1 MMNEFEKLREP
12 LKPHEVEVR
21 VGQVTGKGVSLLL
34 YKTARTDA
42 RRLDEVFAGRW
53 KREHYIDQKGGVVC
67 QISIWNDAI
76 NNWVIR
82 EDVGSESNTEAVK
95 GAYSDAFKRSGFS
108 FGIGAELY
116 DAPFIFVKCET
127 VANQGGRGFK
137 MKDPY
142 YFNDV
147 SVTAL
152 NYENGL
158 LQVELSKRGKGVIY
172 SNFGRATSP
181 AAVISTPTE
190 QPKTIKPS
198 ASELL
203 KGSKTID
210 ELKDNWLK
218 LTNAE
223 RQACIDIKNEVKESL
238 TKPKPKTT
246 ESKPKADNNDPW
258 ANL

>member
-1 MMNEFEKLREP
+1 MNEFEKLREP

-95 GAYSDAFKRSGFS
+95 GAYSDAFKRAGFS

-116 DAPFIFVKCET
+116 DAPFIFVKCDT

-181 AAVISTPTE
+181 TAAKPTE
-190 QPKTIKPS
+190 QPKPKPT

-203 KGSKTID
+203 QASKTID
-210 ELKDNWLK
+210 ELKSNWLK
-218 LTNAE
+218 LTDAE
-223 RQACIDIKNEVKESL
+223 RKACVDIKNEVKESL
-238 TKPKPKTT
+238 TKPKPK
-246 ESKPKADNNDPW
+246 ADNNDPW